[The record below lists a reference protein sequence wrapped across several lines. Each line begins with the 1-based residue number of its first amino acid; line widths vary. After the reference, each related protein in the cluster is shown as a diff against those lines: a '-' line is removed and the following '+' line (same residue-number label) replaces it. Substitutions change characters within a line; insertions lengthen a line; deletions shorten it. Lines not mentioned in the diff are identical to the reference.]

1 MAVTVNR
8 YPASGGSVT
17 YWIENLNDTS
27 KKIHFDVTVN
37 AGHKLTYF
45 KYSNDVTSNQASRN
59 IDGPVTRTDF
69 YVQSYGTESVRD
81 HVFSVFFDGADPDHE
96 GEYYDLDV
104 IVSASPGGAGTVTAV
119 PSEFRDV
126 NVGVAVSY
134 TLSATANPGY
144 VFEKWENEYTSAS
157 SSSSKWTVSFRGT
170 EETYYQ
176 RRYTALFRKANTY
189 VVSASVSPDGAG
201 TVNGGPT
208 YSETFEE
215 GSAASVTLSA
225 VPADG
230 FVFVRWTRTSPSS
243 SNLSKATITR
253 SVKSSETWV
262 AEFSSDPSDMIIAQL
277 VIHPG
282 PDDHGPHGHVTVMH
296 KRSGLSTDVTSS
308 STVRVYD
315 GGSSFANVD
324 INPEPYEGYTISKA
338 VLVRDTTS
346 GPQTTSYTSYPFF
359 VSLVNDD
366 VVHVFFGCGRML
378 HSKESG
384 KLLENDGRLVYC
396 G

>member
-69 YVQSYGTESVRD
+69 YTQSYSTDSVRD
-81 HVFSVFFDGADPDHE
+81 HVFSVFFDGANPDHE
-96 GEYYDLDV
+96 NEYYDLDV
-104 IVSASPGGAGTVTAV
+104 IVSASDPTAGTVTAV
-119 PSEFRDV
+119 PSEFTDI

-144 VFEKWENEYTSAS
+144 VFEKWEDEYTSAS
-157 SSSSKWTVSFRGT
+157 SSSPKWTISFRGT

-176 RRYTALFRKANTY
+176 KRYTALFRKANTY

-230 FVFVRWTRTSPSS
+230 FVFVRWTRTSPSP

-262 AEFSSDPSDMIIAQL
+262 AEFSSDPSDMITAHL

-282 PDDHGPHGHVTVMH
+282 PDDHGPHGHVTIMH
-296 KRSGLSTDVTSS
+296 KRSELSTDVMSS
-308 STVRVYD
+308 STIRLYD

-359 VSLVNDD
+359 VSLDNDD
-366 VVHVFFGCGRML
+366 VVHVFFGCGKIL

-384 KLLENDGRLVYC
+384 KLLENEGRLVYC